1 MPELRRDPVVGR
13 WVIMATERSQRPS
26 DFVKAREPR
35 KPGPCAFCPGMEHQ
49 TPPEVLA
56 YRNSGGQPNQPG
68 WRVRG
73 IPNKFPALR
82 IEGELGRRG
91 EGLYDLMNG
100 IGAHEV
106 MIETPDHERGMAD
119 LEPSQIEEVLWAY
132 RDRVLDLQRDERFRY
147 VIVFKNHGAGAGASL
162 EHSHS
167 QLIALPI
174 LPLNVQQ
181 ELRGATEYYR
191 LKERC
196 IFCDIVFQESGDRRR
211 LIHENQS
218 FIVASPF
225 AARFPF
231 ELWIVPKIHGSHF
244 EHATVPEYRDLAH
257 ALKAS
262 LGAIKTA
269 LDDPPFNYI
278 IHSAPLGEPR
288 SKSYHW
294 HVEITPALTT
304 VAGFEVGTGFYINP
318 VPPEAAASHLRE
330 VFNGNKPAAMS
341 ANDAG
346 GIVPRVSAS

>member
-1 MPELRRDPVVGR
+1 
-13 WVIMATERSQRPS
+13 
-26 DFVKAREPR
+26 
-35 KPGPCAFCPGMEHQ
+35 MEHK
-49 TPPEVLA
+49 TPPEMLA
-56 YRNSGGQPNQPG
+56 YRDSDGHE
-68 WRVRG
+68 
-73 IPNKFPALR
+73 PARLARARHPQQVSRR
-82 IEGELGRRG
+82 IEGQLGRRG
-91 EGLYDLMNG
+91 DGLYDLMNG

-106 MIETPDHERGMAD
+106 MIETPDHEQSMAD
-119 LEPSQIEEVLWAY
+119 LDPSHIEEVLWAY

-147 VIVFKNHGAGAGASL
+147 VLVFKNHGAGAGASL

-174 LPLNVQQ
+174 LPLSVHQ
-181 ELRGATEYYR
+181 ELRGATEYYHLR
-191 LKERC
+191 ERC
-196 IFCDIVFQESGDRRR
+196 TFCDIVFQESADKRR

-231 ELWIVPKIHGSHF
+231 ELWIVPKNHGSHF

-262 LGAIKTA
+262 LGALKTA

-294 HVEITPALTT
+294 HLEITPALTM

-318 VPPEAAASHLRE
+318 VPPEATASHLRE
-330 VFNGNKPAAMS
+330 VLNGDKSTTVCEHTTAGATPRLSPAS
-341 ANDAG
+341 
-346 GIVPRVSAS
+346 